1 MSTLPSL
8 NAIREMHR
16 AGRLAEAEAGYRSLL
31 ASDPGNADAL
41 HLLGV
46 LACQRG
52 EPHRALALFSEAI
65 ARDDRQAA
73 YHTNLAVALTA
84 LGRGDEAVLTLQ
96 RAKELAPDDPN
107 ISYNL
112 GAALQAMDRH
122 AAAIPHYEQALA
134 AAPGYVDA
142 LSNLG
147 LALVETD
154 RAEQALAPLHRA
166 VELSPEN
173 PSPLVNLGMAL
184 AAIGAPKA
192 GETYLRRACQK
203 MPDSANAYYNL
214 GKVLQDQGRN
224 AEAVEIYDRAAA
236 LNPRDASTP
245 YNAGNALRELGR
257 VDDALA
263 AYGRALSCDPQH
275 VKAWRNRLSTLL
287 YTQTVSLAEQ
297 FALHLRFSAAFD
309 ASRGSQPPRPKAD
322 PRRPLRIGYLSSD
335 LRHHPVSRNLE
346 PVLAHRDHT
355 RYSIFCYADVRKPDS
370 ATEGMRRLVD
380 GWHSIVGL
388 GDDEVA
394 ALIRAD
400 EIDILVLLAGRFDD
414 NRPLVALRRPAPIQI
429 SLHDPAT
436 SGLAEID
443 YLIADRHLAPRH
455 MSDRFV
461 ERLLRLPSFYVHGP
475 LDPSPEPIRR
485 DDPNARAPTFA
496 SYCNP
501 AKLSPELLS
510 LWGRILQR
518 LPHARLQLSHRRRFA
533 EPALQEHVRAALV
546 SAGAAS
552 GQVDFLGS
560 DATRAEHLE
569 RYQNVDV
576 ALDPLPFAGST
587 STFEALWMG
596 VPVVTFDGET
606 MVGRWSAA
614 ILRTLGLDELVART
628 ADAYVDIAVALANNP
643 AKRAELRRGLRA
655 RLVASPL
662 CDGPRRARQIERLYR
677 AVWRRW
683 CASQPSPDLR
693 IGASAT

>member
-8 NAIREMHR
+8 NTIREMHR
-16 AGRLAEAEAGYRSLL
+16 AGRLAEAEAGYRNLL
-31 ASDPGNADAL
+31 ASDPGNAEAL

-52 EPHRALALFSEAI
+52 EPRRALALISEAI
-65 ARDDRQAA
+65 ARDGRQAA

-84 LGRGDEAVLTLQ
+84 LGRSDEAVLTLQ

-112 GAALQAMDRH
+112 GATLQAMGRH

-134 AAPGYVDA
+134 TAPGYVDA

-173 PSPLVNLGMAL
+173 PGPLVNLGLAL

-192 GETYLRRACQK
+192 GETYIRRACQQA
-203 MPDSANAYYNL
+203 PDSANAYYNL

-224 AEAVEIYDRAAA
+224 AEAVKVYHQAAA
-236 LNPRDASTP
+236 LNPQDTSTP
-245 YNAGNALRELGR
+245 YNLGNALRELGR
-257 VDDALA
+257 VDEALA
-263 AYGRALSCDPQH
+263 AYGRALNRDPQH
-275 VKAWRNRLSTLL
+275 IKAWRNRLSTLL
-287 YTQTVSLAEQ
+287 YTRTVSLAEQ
-297 FALHLRFSAAFD
+297 FALHLRFSAAFHGD
-309 ASRGSQPPRPKAD
+309 RTSQPPRPKAD

-335 LRHHPVSRNLE
+335 LRHHPVSWNLE
-346 PVLAHRDHT
+346 PVLAHRDRA
-355 RYSIFCYADVRKPDS
+355 RYSVFCYADVRKPDS
-370 ATEGMRRLVD
+370 ATQNLRDLVD

-388 GDDEVA
+388 SDDEVA

-436 SGLAEID
+436 SGLTEID
-443 YLIADRHLAPRH
+443 YLIADRYLAPRD

-461 ERLLRLPSFYVHGP
+461 ERILRLPTFYVHSP
-475 LDPSPEPIRR
+475 LEPSPAPIRR
-485 DDPNARAPTFA
+485 TDPGAQLLIFA

-510 LWGRILQR
+510 LWGRILAR
-518 LPHARLQLSHRRRFA
+518 LPHARLQLSHRRRYG
-533 EPALQEHVRAALV
+533 EPVLQEHVRTALV
-546 SAGAAS
+546 STGATA

-560 DATRAEHLE
+560 DATRTEHLE
-569 RYQNVDV
+569 RYQYVDV
-576 ALDPLPFAGST
+576 ALDPFPFAGST

-596 VPVVTFDGET
+596 VPVVTLDSET

-614 ILRTLGLDELVART
+614 MLRTLDLDDLVAQT
-628 ADAYVDIAVALANNP
+628 TDAYVDIAVALANNP

-662 CDGPRRARQIERLYR
+662 CDGPRRAGQIERLYR

-683 CASQPSPDLR
+683 CASQPALNPR
-693 IGASAT
+693 IGTSAA